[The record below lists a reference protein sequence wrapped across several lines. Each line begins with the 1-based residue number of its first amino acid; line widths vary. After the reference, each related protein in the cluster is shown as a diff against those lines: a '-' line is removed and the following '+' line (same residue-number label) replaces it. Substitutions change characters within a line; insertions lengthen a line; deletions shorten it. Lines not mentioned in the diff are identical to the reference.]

1 MKKILKKII
10 VAILQFEARLVIK
23 KYQPRI
29 IGVTG
34 SVGKTSAK
42 EAIFAVLSFAGMSG
56 VRRVGKSKKSYNS
69 EIGVPLAILG
79 EETAWSSF
87 FGWLAILF
95 RGLWLVLRRDQN
107 YPEILVLEMG
117 VDRPGDIARLEE
129 IVRVNTAV
137 MTAIG
142 EIPVHV
148 EFFAGPEQVAKEKG
162 KILRHLGVDDFAIL
176 NFDDA
181 TVYDLHDKT
190 RGKVL
195 TYGFGDGAMIRAA
208 NYQIMFQ
215 KDESG
220 PPAGGQGPA
229 CAAETIATGR
239 RDIPLGVSFKI
250 DYDGHTVPM
259 RLHGSFGKQQ
269 VYAALAAA
277 AVGIAYGM
285 NLVEVSEAL
294 SRHVSPP
301 GRLKLIEGIKHS
313 WLLDDTYNSSPVALH
328 AALDTLHDIPA
339 KRRIAV
345 LGDMLELGKY
355 TIEAHKD
362 IGRRVKTLGIDTLF
376 VVGPRS
382 KFIAQE
388 ARELGMPQTQIFEF
402 SDAREAG
409 PALKDLIE
417 EGDVVLLKGSQ
428 SMRIERVVE
437 EAMAHPESAASLLIR
452 QDKFWKN

>member
-1 MKKILKKII
+1 
-10 VAILQFEARLVIK
+10 
-23 KYQPRI
+23 
-29 IGVTG
+29 
-34 SVGKTSAK
+34 
-42 EAIFAVLSFAGMSG
+42 
-56 VRRVGKSKKSYNS
+56 
-69 EIGVPLAILG
+69 
-79 EETAWSSF
+79 
-87 FGWLAILF
+87 
-95 RGLWLVLRRDQN
+95 
-107 YPEILVLEMG
+107 
-117 VDRPGDIARLEE
+117 
-129 IVRVNTAV
+129 
-137 MTAIG
+137 
-142 EIPVHV
+142 VHV

-195 TYGFGDGAMIRAA
+195 TYGFGEGAMIRAA

-215 KDESG
+215 KDD
-220 PPAGGQGPA
+220 AG
-229 CAAETIATGR
+229 

-250 DYDGHTVPM
+250 DHDGHTVPM
-259 RLHGSFGKQQ
+259 RLHGSFGHSQ

-277 AVGIAYGM
+277 ATGIAYGM
-285 NLVEVSEAL
+285 NLVEISEAL

-301 GRLKLIEGIKHS
+301 GRLKLIEGVKRS
-313 WLLDDTYNSSPVALH
+313 WLLDDTYNSSPAALH
-328 AALDTLHDIPA
+328 AALETLHDIPA

-362 IGRRVKTLGIDTLF
+362 IGRRVKTLGIDALF

-388 ARELGMPQTQIFEF
+388 ARELGMPRDKIFEF
-402 SDAREAG
+402 SDSREAA
-409 PALKDLIE
+409 PVLKDLIE

-428 SMRIERVVE
+428 SMRIERVALEV
-437 EAMAHPESAASLLIR
+437 MAHPESAESLLIR
-452 QDKFWKN
+452 QDKFWKGR